1 MMNGMYQRCRS
12 VGIVPSRFVSPNR
25 SRTSQ
30 VSITGAEV
38 PMWPTEKTRTK
49 TPTPGW
55 GASMM
60 ASTRAIRM
68 IACGPR
74 LLPLA
79 SSMAIA
85 ITAV

>member
-1 MMNGMYQRCRS
+1 MISGMYQRCLR
-12 VGIVPSRFVSPNR
+12 VGVVPSRLVSPNR

-30 VSITGAEV
+30 VSITGAAV

-55 GASMM
+55 GASMI

-74 LLPLA
+74 ALPLA